1 MSVGGRDDD
10 LAVRVGACL
19 DARLQHAVEHPVVL
33 ALSGGGD
40 SMALLHIAADWAKAR
55 GRRLLAVTVDHALNP
70 DSSGWSETCRHA
82 CEALNVAWTERRW
95 TGDKP
100 TTGLPAAARHARHA
114 LLADAAREAG
124 AKVILLAHTADDIA
138 EGDWMR
144 ERGSNLGTLREWSPS
159 PSWPEGRGLML
170 LRPMLGEGREALRAC
185 LRARQA
191 IWIEDPANADLRFG
205 RSRARHTL
213 TPLPSG
219 EGLSARE
226 RQRSDL
232 RERVR
237 GSVPTV
243 EGGTPHPFGLAHRFA
258 LRASSPLPLGE
269 GVTLQNPSPPTLS
282 AAIVC
287 TSGGTAIPRPD
298 RIATLTA
305 RLVPGQPFTASL
317 SGARITTDGTTV
329 TLTRE
334 PGDLRRRPVPDRP
347 LTPGR
352 PAVWDGRYEITTTEP
367 GWTVTA
373 AQGHLAAL
381 SPADRAVIRTVA
393 PQARAALP
401 VLIRNDHR
409 GPVLAWRLA
418 EVRALVPRRLDL
430 ALSALGMGET
440 THEADLFRPL
450 HGETPPSDLF
460 SSARHETDARHA
472 VPPKDR
478 EPK

>member
-1 MSVGGRDDD
+1 M
-10 LAVRVGACL
+10 RVSACL
-19 DARLQHAVEHPVVL
+19 DRRLQRSVEHPVIL

-55 GRRLLAVTVDHALNP
+55 GRRLLAVTVDHGLNP
-70 DSSGWSETCRHA
+70 DSPAWSETCRHA

-114 LLADAAREAG
+114 LLADAARAAG
-124 AKVILLAHTADDIA
+124 ATVILLAHTADDIA
-138 EGDWMR
+138 ESDWMR
-144 ERGSNLGTLREWSPS
+144 AQPMGRGGSTLGTLREWSPS

-170 LRPMLGEGREALRAC
+170 LRPMLGEGREALRTW
-185 LRARQA
+185 LENRGIR
-191 IWIEDPANADLRFG
+191 WTEDPANTDVRFG
-205 RSRARHTL
+205 RSRARQNL

-219 EGLSARE
+219 EGLRLAE
-226 RQRSDL
+226 RSDAYSRKGEGL
-232 RERVR
+232 RCQPSSAEPLTLSRKTDR
-237 GSVPTV
+237 LT
-243 EGGTPHPFGLAHRFA
+243 A
-258 LRASSPLPLGE
+258 LGRSSPLPLGE
-269 GVTLQNPSPPTLS
+269 GVTLQDPSPALLS
-282 AAIVC
+282 AAVVC
-287 TSGGTAIPRPD
+287 TSGGTGIPRPD
-298 RIATLTA
+298 RIAALATRLA
-305 RLVPGQPFTASL
+305 RGQPFTATL
-317 SGARITTDGTTV
+317 SGARITADGQTV

-334 PGDLRRRPVPDRP
+334 PGDLRRRPVPDQALP
-347 LTPGR
+347 PGR
-352 PAVWDGRYEITTTEP
+352 PAVWDGRYEITATEP

-373 AQGHLAAL
+373 AQGRLAAL
-381 SPADRAVIRTVA
+381 GPADRAVIRTVA
-393 PQARAALP
+393 AHARAALP
-401 VLIRNDHR
+401 VLIRNDGR